1 MQVWGLTGHWSLL
14 IRGSIASCFR
24 LRIMKFRQLA
34 AIVLAF
40 LLIITFPMPARAASS
55 SSISRADQLGE
66 LKGKD
71 YSGQNLQTAEFAN
84 TNLEQSNFS
93 NADLRGAVF
102 NGTKMAQVNL
112 HAANFTNGIAYL
124 TDFTEA
130 DLSDAVLVEAMM
142 LRSTFDGAKID
153 GADFSDAVLDRIV
166 VKQLCDRATGVNS
179 KTGVSTRESLGCR

>member
-1 MQVWGLTGHWSLL
+1 
-14 IRGSIASCFR
+14 
-24 LRIMKFRQLA
+24 MKFCQLA
-34 AIVLAF
+34 AIFLAL
-40 LLIITFPMPARAASS
+40 LLIVTCPMPARAASS
-55 SSISRADQLGE
+55 SSISRAERLGE

-112 HAANFTNGIAYL
+112 HGADFSNGIAYL
-124 TDFTEA
+124 TDFTDA
-130 DLSDAVLVEAMM
+130 DLSDAVLAEAMM
-142 LRSTFDGAKID
+142 LRSTFNGAKID
-153 GADFSDAVLDRIV
+153 GADFSNAVLDRIV